1 VQKKI
6 NQKVKNK
13 KVKNKKTASIDV
25 GLKRIGVAMCL
36 DGSVVFPQDAILR
49 INRNQAASEVVT
61 FLVEWEIER
70 LVVGLPKGG
79 SSEEEMERRIKHFV
93 SLLKLENIEVVYQDE
108 QGSSVEAKEMT
119 QGVFRHK
126 KDGKIDSIAAK
137 IILERWFLKE
147 GNRA

>member
-1 VQKKI
+1 
-6 NQKVKNK
+6 
-13 KVKNKKTASIDV
+13 
-25 GLKRIGVAMCL
+25 
-36 DGSVVFPQDAILR
+36 
-49 INRNQAASEVVT
+49 
-61 FLVEWEIER
+61 
-70 LVVGLPKGG
+70 
-79 SSEEEMERRIKHFV
+79 MERRIKHFV